1 LQEKQKRK
9 WWGIVLVGFLIWAS
23 MTPTFQQFTSFPRE
37 LRLFSGDQE
46 QLRLTMP
53 ATVMADIADPHVA
66 AINGKSR
73 AQLDLHHPFTVMT
86 KHRGQTRLTL
96 RLFGRIPLKTL
107 QVRVLPEIR
116 VIPGGQSIGVKLQSD
131 GVMVVGHHLVSQG
144 DEAISPGEKADIRV
158 GDYIVRI
165 NDQPIQNVNQVSS
178 IVRKTF
184 GQPLKVTMVRGDR
197 ERETTLTPVF
207 DKREGIYRIGLY
219 IRDSAA
225 GVGTLTFYDP
235 VRKVYGAL
243 GHVISD
249 MDTGQPIR
257 VGGGTIIHSS
267 VTSIQKGESGEPGE
281 KRAIFFQEHHVLGS
295 IRRNTP
301 FGIFGK
307 MERSP
312 DKGLYNRTVPVA
324 LAEEVKEGPAQILT
338 VVEGQKVERYNIEI
352 VHVVHQKYPA
362 TKGMIIKITDPRL
375 LKSTGGIVQGMSGS
389 PILQNG
395 KLIGAVTHV
404 FVNDPTS
411 GYGTLIEWMLQD
423 AGVLQAAGLQ
433 ETRFS
438 FLSLK
443 EKYGRTLS
451 QKQE

>member
-1 LQEKQKRK
+1 MIRFAGKTEKKM
-9 WWGIVLVGFLIWAS
+9 VGYCTGWLPYLGQHDADISTVHFV
-23 MTPTFQQFTSFPRE
+23 PRE
-37 LRLFSGDQE
+37 LRLISGDQE

-96 RLFGRIPLKTL
+96 RLFGRIPIKTL

-116 VIPGGQSIGVKLQSD
+116 VIPGGQSIGVKLQSA

-165 NDQPIQNVNQVSS
+165 NDQPIQNVNQVST

-184 GQPLKVTMVRGDR
+184 GQPLKVTVVRGDR

-207 DKREGIYRIGLY
+207 NKREGIYRIGLY

-257 VGGGTIIHSS
+257 VGGGRSFIPASPPSKKESRVNPGKNARFFSKSITFS
-267 VTSIQKGESGEPGE
+267 VPFD
-281 KRAIFFQEHHVLGS
+281 A
-295 IRRNTP
+295 IRR
-301 FGIFGK
+301 
-307 MERSP
+307 
-312 DKGLYNRTVPVA
+312 
-324 LAEEVKEGPAQILT
+324 
-338 VVEGQKVERYNIEI
+338 
-352 VHVVHQKYPA
+352 
-362 TKGMIIKITDPRL
+362 
-375 LKSTGGIVQGMSGS
+375 SGS
-389 PILQNG
+389 SA
-395 KLIGAVTHV
+395 KW
-404 FVNDPTS
+404 NDRPTRACI
-411 GYGTLIEWMLQD
+411 IE
-423 AGVLQAAGLQ
+423 
-433 ETRFS
+433 RF
-438 FLSLK
+438 L
-443 EKYGRTLS
+443 
-451 QKQE
+451 